1 MTRSTQASCLRA
13 SPRRR
18 RPSARLIGRCVG
30 LAVALVVLLS
40 PDVASGQGAKPAKD
54 SARQANGAVNMEFR
68 DTDLPTV
75 LRAVCQGAGVDF
87 VLDPNVK
94 GQVTAK
100 LRNTS
105 WNTALDIILKS
116 HGLEAKREGNTL
128 LISPASASSKATQQ
142 TRVAVK
148 KRPDKKF
155 DLDASG
161 ADIRDALRDLSA
173 AAGLN
178 IVAAKDVTGTITASL
193 HGLRAEEILIALAD
207 SVGASIADKGNL
219 ILVTP
224 RPIRPAAAP
233 DAKAPAAAA
242 DAPPPVEVKR
252 LPGGKLALRAK
263 AAPTRDVLRA
273 LAQACGL
280 NIVADAAIT
289 STVTLDLAAIA
300 PDDALAAVAIQAG
313 LRIRP
318 VGAVLYAEPA
328 PATVQTEAFRL
339 RYADAKEI
347 GEVLKASIEGAKVSI
362 ATTNNLVVVTGTP
375 QMVATARE
383 IIERVEKAPVQV
395 TIETRIIETNLTGDE
410 NIGME
415 WSNTFG
421 INATTPT
428 IPHTW
433 PLSSKSSSNYIPAY
447 DPSETT
453 TNGNSVVPLAAKGD
467 FQFGFLS
474 STGLSFVLNMLQ
486 QKSSS
491 RTIANPTITT
501 VENQEATV
509 NVVTKYPIATYQ
521 VSGDTG
527 VLSISGFEYKEYGT
541 ILKVTPR
548 VCDGHI
554 IMDIHPEVSRQSG
567 VTRFQGAELPVISS
581 QETTTKVR
589 IKDGDTLVIAGL
601 IREDTQHS
609 RNSTPWFSK
618 IPLLGSLFRSR
629 RTKIDERR
637 NLLIFITPHIVGP
650 DDFARS
656 AELKRKRTEPVPSF
670 EDCELPTSSK

>member
-1 MTRSTQASCLRA
+1 MTQHTHPPGHTTRRRQWRP
-13 SPRRR
+13 SPRLLRR
-18 RPSARLIGRCVG
+18 SLALAIASAAL
-30 LAVALVVLLS
+30 LAPAT
-40 PDVASGQGAKPAKD
+40 ATGQAAAPAK
-54 SARQANGAVNMEFR
+54 AAPNPNAMMNVEFR

-94 GQVTAK
+94 GKVTAK

-105 WNTALDIILKS
+105 WRAALDIILKS

-128 LISPASASSKATQQ
+128 LISPATASGQATQQ
-142 TRVAVK
+142 TRVSVK
-148 KRPDKKF
+148 KHPDKTL

-173 AAGLN
+173 ATGLN

-207 SVGASIADKGNL
+207 SVGARVADKGNL

-224 RPIRPAAAP
+224 KPIEPTAAP
-233 DAKAPAAAA
+233 DATAPATAP

-252 LPGGKLALRAK
+252 LAAGKLAVHAK
-263 AAPTRDVLRA
+263 DAPTRDVLRA
-273 LAQACGL
+273 LGQATGL
-280 NIVADAAIT
+280 NIVADAKLT
-289 STVTLDLAAIA
+289 STVSLDLASVA
-300 PDDALAAVAIQAG
+300 PDDALAAVATQAG
-313 LRIRP
+313 LHIRP

-328 PATVQTEAFRL
+328 PAAVQTEAFRL

-362 ATTNNLVVVTGTP
+362 AAANSLVVVTGTP

-383 IIERVEKAPVQV
+383 IIERVEQAPVQV
-395 TIETRIIETNLTGDE
+395 TIETRIIEVNLTGDE
-410 NIGME
+410 NIGVE

-421 INATTPT
+421 VNATTPT

-447 DPSETT
+447 DPSEST
-453 TNGNSVVPLAAKGD
+453 TNGNSVVPLATKEN

-548 VCDGHI
+548 VSDGHI
-554 IMDIHPEVSRQSG
+554 IMDVHPEVSRQSG
-567 VTRFQGAELPVISS
+567 VTQFQGAELPVISS
-581 QETTTKVR
+581 QETTTQVR

-601 IREDTQHS
+601 IREDTQNS

-618 IPLLGSLFRSR
+618 IPLVGPLFRSR
-629 RTKIDERR
+629 RTKIDQRR
-637 NLLIFITPHIVGP
+637 NLLIFITPHVVGP
-650 DDFARS
+650 DDFARA
-656 AELKRKRTEPVPSF
+656 AELKRKRTEPVPTF
-670 EDCELPTSSK
+670 EDSELHTRSK